1 MTCDEIKEK
10 FIEFLDN
17 ELSETDRKIVQSH
30 LDNCADCA
38 DELNSIQKFLANFRK
53 LKTIK
58 PSRNWDSELDKKLT
72 KAQRPPEVEFEILRS
87 AIIGLNQRIQKLE
100 EMRGYV
106 SPFLEGEIMNV
117 EELARYLR
125 MSVDKIY
132 EIIDQIP
139 NFRIGYEYRFV
150 KASIDQWIRSLEQN
164 SYQDQEG
171 ENYENSDRG
180 FRMLNP

>member
-1 MTCDEIKEK
+1 MKCDEVKNRLT
-10 FIEFLDN
+10 EFLDG
-17 ELSETDRKIVQSH
+17 ELNETDQQIVQSH

-38 DELNSIQKFLANFRK
+38 DELNSLREFLSGFKK
-53 LKTIK
+53 LKAIK
-58 PSRNWDSELDKKLT
+58 PARSWDSELNKKLT
-72 KAQRPPEVEFEILRS
+72 KAQRPPEVEIEILRS
-87 AIIGLNQRIQKLE
+87 AIIGLSQRIQKLE

-106 SPFLEGEIMNV
+106 SPFLEGEIMNI

-150 KASIDQWIRSLEQN
+150 KASIDQWIRSLEQD
-164 SYQDQEG
+164 SYQVG

-180 FRMLNP
+180 FRMLDS

>member
-1 MTCDEIKEK
+1 M
-10 FIEFLDN
+10 EFLDD
-17 ELSETDRKIVQSH
+17 ELNETDRQIIQLH
-30 LDNCADCA
+30 LNNCANCA
-38 DELNSIQKFLANFRK
+38 NELDSLQKFLSNFRK

-58 PSRNWDSELDKKLT
+58 PARNWDLELNKKLS
-72 KAQRPPEVEFEILRS
+72 KAQRPPEIEIEILRS

-164 SYQDQEG
+164 SYQEG

-180 FRMLNP
+180 FRMLDS

>member
-1 MTCDEIKEK
+1 MTCNEIKDK
-10 FIEFLDN
+10 LVEFLDN
-17 ELSETDRKIVQSH
+17 ELSETDRQNIQSH
-30 LDNCADCA
+30 LDNCTDCA
-38 DELNSIQKFLANFRK
+38 DELDSLQKFLAGFRK

-72 KAQRPPEVEFEILRS
+72 KAQRPPEVEIEILRS
-87 AIIGLNQRIQKLE
+87 AIIGLSQRVQKLE

-106 SPFLEGEIMNV
+106 SPFLDGEIMDV

-125 MSVDKIY
+125 MSVDKIF

-150 KASIDQWIRSLEQN
+150 KASIDQWIRSLEQD
-164 SYQDQEG
+164 SYQQRDSYSSEI
-171 ENYENSDRG
+171 
-180 FRMLNP
+180 